1 MRSRASTAQSAIAI
15 SATTTVIGLLRAA
28 RTRRMWVKSS
38 SKRGAF
44 RQPPPDGRGSDRSRD
59 RQGAF
64 APNMLLREDSSAC
77 LPDEGLNIAGGRGH
91 AEQAA
96 PDGEPGQRVVDLGLR
111 EQALRLRDFRD
122 GAETRL
128 IPRRRLLHISEPT
141 RLGMISYAVFCLKKK

>member
-38 SKRGAF
+38 SKSGAF
-44 RQPPPDGRGSDRSRD
+44 RQPLPDGRGSDRSRHH
-59 RQGAF
+59 QGAI
-64 APNMLLREDSSAC
+64 ASSAG
-77 LPDEGLNIAGGRGH
+77 LPDERLNIAGGRGH